1 MKTRYTA
8 SILPIFLLYCIAL
21 HGCGLKEDK
30 EPSKGEIIISDELKD
45 GNNTE
50 DNPGKD
56 NINIIRLQD
65 EDGNTG
71 ENTDF
76 KEIYSDG
83 EITSFPSGVVITGN
97 SAYEQYTYV
106 DGIALKYTDTINNI
120 ADSLKGMSDVYS
132 IVIPTSIGITFPD
145 NKKNMEGSSS
155 QKKALKKIASKMSG
169 NVRFVPLYNTMMGHR
184 KEYIYFR
191 TDHHWT
197 AKGAYYAYDAFCKA
211 RKIMPVK
218 IKYFKKV
225 SFGTF
230 TGSFY
235 KDTNGNAALKK
246 DTLYAYY
253 PASYENG
260 SISLNYTNKDGV
272 QVKGSLI
279 EDATNYGE
287 SLKYLAFIDGDN
299 PYTVIENNSLKDN
312 SSCIVVKESFG
323 NALIPFLVNHYQKI
337 YVIDYRYWD
346 GNIIKLAEE
355 KKAGDVIIVN
365 NISMTRNSY
374 QVGKMALLAED

>member
-8 SILPIFLLYCIAL
+8 SILPIFLLYCIVL
-21 HGCGLKEDK
+21 QGCGLKEDK
-30 EPSKGEIIISDELKD
+30 NPSKGEIIISDELKD
-45 GNNTE
+45 GNGTE
-50 DNPGKD
+50 DTASKD
-56 NINIIRLQD
+56 NINIIRLPD
-65 EDGNTG
+65 EGGNTG

-83 EITSFPSGVVITGN
+83 EITSFPSGVVITGD
-97 SAYEQYTYV
+97 SAYEQYTYIE
-106 DGIALKYTDTINNI
+106 DIALKYTDTINNI
-120 ADSLKGMSDVYS
+120 AGSLEGISDVYS

-145 NKKNMEGSSS
+145 NKKGLEGSSS

-169 NVRFVPLYNTMMGHR
+169 SVHFIPLYNTMMSHR

-197 AKGAYYAYDAFCKA
+197 AKGAYYTYDAFCKA
-211 RKIMPVK
+211 KKTMPVK
-218 IKYFKKV
+218 IKDFKKV

-230 TGSFY
+230 AGSFY

-253 PASYENG
+253 PASYEDG

-272 QVKGSLI
+272 QLKGSLI
-279 EDATNYGE
+279 EDAAGYGE

-299 PYTVIENNSLKDN
+299 PYTVIENSSLQDN

-346 GNIIKLAEE
+346 GNIIKLAKE

>member
-169 NVRFVPLYNTMMGHR
+169 NVQVCTIIQYHDEPQER
-184 KEYIYFR
+184 IY
-191 TDHHWT
+191 
-197 AKGAYYAYDAFCKA
+197 
-211 RKIMPVK
+211 
-218 IKYFKKV
+218 
-225 SFGTF
+225 
-230 TGSFY
+230 
-235 KDTNGNAALKK
+235 
-246 DTLYAYY
+246 
-253 PASYENG
+253 
-260 SISLNYTNKDGV
+260 
-272 QVKGSLI
+272 
-279 EDATNYGE
+279 
-287 SLKYLAFIDGDN
+287 
-299 PYTVIENNSLKDN
+299 
-312 SSCIVVKESFG
+312 
-323 NALIPFLVNHYQKI
+323 
-337 YVIDYRYWD
+337 
-346 GNIIKLAEE
+346 
-355 KKAGDVIIVN
+355 
-365 NISMTRNSY
+365 
-374 QVGKMALLAED
+374 LLQD